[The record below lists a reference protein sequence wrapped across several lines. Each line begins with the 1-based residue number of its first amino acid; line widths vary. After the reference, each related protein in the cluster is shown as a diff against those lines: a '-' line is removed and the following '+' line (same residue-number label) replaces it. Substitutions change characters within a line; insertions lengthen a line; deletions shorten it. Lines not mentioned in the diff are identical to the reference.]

1 MAIGSLKYQKILALD
16 AAAGLAKFLRA
27 ANRYGAVILCLGGA
41 IALSC
46 GVAIATQQG
55 PASSQPAQPAQPTGD
70 SSSRSSSSSG
80 APAAQTEQYNP
91 LPAEKDVEVATFYM
105 RKGDPDASIPR
116 LEEAIKLKPD
126 YAKPRLMLGEIYE
139 KKGDKDNAVKYYRE
153 YLQVYP
159 HAPDAKKVQGKIAK
173 LSKS

>member
-1 MAIGSLKYQKILALD
+1 MIKHLSRVREFGAFRRAASSCGEMLLLLICTMALWCSV
-16 AAAGLAKFLRA
+16 AAARPQ
-27 ANRYGAVILCLGGA
+27 N
-41 IALSC
+41 
-46 GVAIATQQG
+46 
-55 PASSQPAQPAQPTGD
+55 PAGSPPAQPTQPAND
-70 SSSRSSSSSG
+70 SSSRSSSSSSSSGG
-80 APAAQTEQYNP
+80 ASAPRTEQYNP

-116 LEEAIKLKPD
+116 LEEAIKMKPD

-139 KKGDKDNAVKYYRE
+139 KKRDKNNALKYYRE

-159 HAPDAKKVQGKIAK
+159 HAPDAKKVEGKIAK